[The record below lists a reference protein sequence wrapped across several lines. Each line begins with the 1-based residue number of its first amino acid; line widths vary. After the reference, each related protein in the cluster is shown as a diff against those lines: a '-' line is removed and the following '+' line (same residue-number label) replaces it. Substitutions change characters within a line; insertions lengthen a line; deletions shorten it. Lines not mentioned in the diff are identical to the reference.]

1 MDFYQ
6 EVVVVTRYKEICQSH
21 IIEVMKS
28 LPPETEYLVELLNEV
43 GLLPR
48 FECFQLLNGWR
59 YIDFQTGHFP
69 ALSSFVILQTWNISQ
84 LIVNFLTLCMSQLT
98 DLYYFE
104 QAMAVLL
111 GMGKTSGHTKQSEGS
126 LFDNKFKNHTQICQK
141 FSLIQSELISPVYKQ
156 TLKVESFISFCNTFS
171 DLCHKIK
178 YV

>member
-28 LPPETEYLVELLNEV
+28 LPPETEYLMELLNEV

-69 ALSSFVILQTWNISQ
+69 
-84 LIVNFLTLCMSQLT
+84 NFKQFGHFANLEHFTT
-98 DLYYFE
+98 DSHFSKFMHVTID
-104 QAMAVLL
+104 QSLL
-111 GMGKTSGHTKQSEGS
+111 R
-126 LFDNKFKNHTQICQK
+126 
-141 FSLIQSELISPVYKQ
+141 
-156 TLKVESFISFCNTFS
+156 
-171 DLCHKIK
+171 
-178 YV
+178 